1 MIPFFPACFS
11 PGKKSA
17 PARKRSFWDVLTGVV
32 ASNPTPAPDK
42 ALQAINEL
50 RTICTEPDDYLFRL
64 LRMAALHRSVVIQ
77 QHLLQTIPPVVQS
90 GPFAGMTLSR
100 SSKEGCYIPK
110 LLGSYEAALHPEWL
124 RVIQYGYT
132 NIVNIG
138 CADGYYTVGLARHL
152 PHAKFL
158 AYDSSNEARESCLN
172 LARLNNVETRIQI
185 GGEFKGTDFER
196 LPTNRVFL
204 MCDIEGAERELLNP
218 QLFTNLCN
226 MDLLVE
232 MHQIAEHQTDKLIEQ
247 RFKETHF
254 YKKIEATMPDIPVPQ
269 ALSESDELDKL
280 LAIWEWR
287 IQPTPWAILL
297 SKAHHQS
304 G

>member
-1 MIPFFPACFS
+1 
-11 PGKKSA
+11 
-17 PARKRSFWDVLTGVV
+17 
-32 ASNPTPAPDK
+32 
-42 ALQAINEL
+42 
-50 RTICTEPDDYLFRL
+50 
-64 LRMAALHRSVVIQ
+64 
-77 QHLLQTIPPVVQS
+77 
-90 GPFAGMTLSR
+90 
-100 SSKEGCYIPK
+100 
-110 LLGSYEAALHPEWL
+110 
-124 RVIQYGYT
+124 
-132 NIVNIG
+132 
-138 CADGYYTVGLARHL
+138 
-152 PHAKFL
+152 
-158 AYDSSNEARESCLN
+158 
-172 LARLNNVETRIQI
+172 
-185 GGEFKGTDFER
+185 
-196 LPTNRVFL
+196 